1 LKQRITVEIVWLV
14 MATAASGAYAQ
25 GRGQGRGDQ
34 TPIVEA
40 VGCLSQTGS
49 DWILVNATE
58 AETVTTTFTT
68 PDALKA
74 AAGKSLGTQ
83 KYRLLGVKPF
93 SPEPH
98 NGHMMVARG
107 LLIKG
112 SSDIRINV
120 TSLQML
126 AATCAK

>member
-1 LKQRITVEIVWLV
+1 MKQRIKVEIVWLLMV
-14 MATAASGAYAQ
+14 TAASGAYAQ

-40 VGCLSQTGS
+40 VGCLSQMGS

-112 SSDIRINV
+112 SSDTRINV